1 MNKAVRRMA
10 HTLFE
15 LCTLVFELLIFT
27 APRKNVIITTI
38 KVDTA
43 MVSATSNN
51 GFSGDFPTKRENIY
65 DKP

>member
-1 MNKAVRRMA
+1 MNKAVCQMA
-10 HTLFE
+10 HTL
-15 LCTLVFELLIFT
+15 FELLIFT

-38 KVDTA
+38 KVDA
-43 MVSATSNN
+43 ALVSATSNN